1 MRWRRERER
10 QSARAS
16 LREMVDLFESE
27 RRRGQVR
34 LRSEME
40 GEGLRDG
47 GLRSDGGEGSDW
59 MERRSA
65 MG

>member
-47 GLRSDGGEGSDW
+47 GLRSDRGEG
-59 MERRSA
+59 
-65 MG
+65 